1 LNSLALGSAAGAT
14 LWTPSSAAPAEAPSE
29 PRPSIWKS
37 PFDVGNHAQLFIDQ
51 VLVRRSD
58 GCSFRLHPAV
68 KHPRNPLMRA
78 DREWEGWRVEIYGSV
93 LYDEDER
100 LFKMWYIGENKGF
113 FGELVNPALYAT
125 SKDGIT
131 WDKPLVGTL
140 SGKSPHHN
148 AVAGTDIPS
157 VMKDNADPDPSRRYK
172 MICFIVYPQKDR
184 GYHTMTSPDG
194 LHWTKFSEE
203 PICPGGD
210 VITGYYD
217 RGRKLYVAFAKI
229 MTEWAGFSRRVFY
242 IITSSDFVHWSKPK
256 LVFTPDLRDDAS
268 SLARLEEVRHSLDVP
283 DNGAVMRTEFYG
295 IPVYS
300 HESCLITFPWIFTIN
315 NNARYGN
322 QDGAM
327 EAQIAV
333 SRDLEYFDRQFR
345 LPVIPV
351 GPPGSWDDS
360 EIDTASH
367 AIRVGDEIR
376 MYYGGSNLTHGGPA
390 LYRSEGTG
398 RLTKYTDSIGLATW
412 KLDRFVS
419 VDASS
424 DGGTLETVP
433 LVHSGSYLELNAS
446 TKSGGQ
452 IQVELQDVTGKVL
465 GASHPFHGDEFR
477 HRVTW
482 MHDPAIGST
491 IGKPVKLVFRMKSAS
506 LFSFAFRSS
515 PANSGA

>member
-1 LNSLALGSAAGAT
+1 MPGL
-14 LWTPSSAAPAEAPSE
+14 PSRVPTHAPAFG
-29 PRPSIWKS
+29 
-37 PFDVGNHAQLFIDQ
+37 PFDVSSSAQLFLDQ

-68 KHPRNPLMRA
+68 KHPRNPLIRA
-78 DREWEGWRVEIYGSV
+78 DREWEGWRVEIYGTV
-93 LYDEDER
+93 MYDEEEHI
-100 LFKMWYIGENKGF
+100 FKMWYIGESKGY
-113 FGELVNPALYAT
+113 FGELVNPILYAT
-125 SKDGIT
+125 SKDGIE

-140 SGKSPHHN
+140 HGKMAQHN
-148 AVAGTDIPS
+148 GVAGADIPS
-157 VMKDNADPDPSRRYK
+157 VMKDNQDPDPSRRYK
-172 MICFIVYPQKDR
+172 MTSYIVYPLSDR

-194 LHWTKFSEE
+194 LHWTRFSKE

-217 RGRKLYVAFAKI
+217 RARQLYVAFPKI
-229 MTEWAGFSRRVFY
+229 MTPWAGYSRRVFY
-242 IITSSDFVHWSKPK
+242 IITSPDFVHWSKPE
-256 LVFTPDLRDDAS
+256 LVFAPDLRDDAS
-268 SLARLEEVRHSLDVP
+268 SLARLQEVRHSLDVP
-283 DNGAVMRTEFYG
+283 DNSAIMRTEFYG

-333 SRDLEYFDRQFR
+333 SRDLRYFDRQFR

-376 MYYGGSNLTHGGPA
+376 LYYGGTNLTHGGPA
-390 LYRSEGTG
+390 LYREEGTG
-398 RLTKYTDSIGLATW
+398 RLTRYTDSIGLATW
-412 KLDRFVS
+412 KLDRFAS

-433 LVHSGSYLELNAS
+433 ISHAGSYLELNAS
-446 TKSGGQ
+446 THAGGE
-452 IQVELQDVTGKVL
+452 IRVELQDVASKVL
-465 GASHPFHGDEFR
+465 GASHPFQGDELR
-477 HRVTW
+477 HRVAW
-482 MHDPAIGST
+482 VDDPAVGET
-491 IGKPVKLVFRMKSAS
+491 RGKPVKLVFHMKSAS
-506 LFSFAFRSS
+506 LFSFAFRQ
-515 PANSGA
+515 